1 MIYLDNAATTF
12 PKPSSVARSMAKCI
26 KEYCGNPGRS
36 AHPLALKSA
45 EAVFDTRSGIC
56 ALFGTSK
63 QENVIFSYNATH
75 AINKVLSGLIR
86 SGDGIITTN
95 MEHNSVRRPVANLCA
110 MRGAEYSVINALA
123 PDDALI
129 SELEAKIT
137 PRTKAVVTIHASNIC
152 SASLP
157 VAKIGEVCR
166 RRRLIYVVDASQSAG
181 IYDINIPRDGISVLC
196 APGHKGLYGPQGTG
210 FAVFCD
216 DFDFSL
222 LSPTEFGGS
231 GFASADITMGHTPP
245 ESYEAGT
252 LNVPG
257 IVGLGEGI
265 KYIRS
270 VGTENIL
277 SHEKKLFALAREG
290 LSSVDGIKI
299 YLPEREGGVMLFNS
313 DRMSGSAL
321 SAALAENG
329 ICTRPGLHCAPT
341 AHAAVGTGGDA
352 VRISFSIF
360 NGAEDIHS
368 LVTAFG
374 RITAQ
379 K

>member
-12 PKPSSVARSMAKCI
+12 PKPPSVARSMAKCI

-36 AHPLALKSA
+36 AHALALKSA
-45 EAVFDTRSGIC
+45 EAVFDARGEIC
-56 ALFGTSK
+56 SLFGTTR

-86 SGDGIITTN
+86 PGEGVITTN
-95 MEHNSVRRPVANLCA
+95 MEHNSVRRPVANICA

-123 PDDALI
+123 TDSELL
-129 SELEAKIT
+129 SELEEKIT
-137 PRTKAVVTIHASNIC
+137 PRTKTVVTIHSSNIC
-152 SASLP
+152 SLTLP
-157 VAKIGEVCR
+157 IAKIGEVCR
-166 RRRLIYVVDASQSAG
+166 SHGLVYVVDASQSAG

-210 FAVFCD
+210 FSVFCD

-222 LSPTEFGGS
+222 LSPSEFGGS

-265 KYIRS
+265 KYVRS
-270 VGTENIL
+270 VGTERIL
-277 SHEKKLFALAREG
+277 MHEKEMFSLAKEG

-299 YLPEREGGVMLFNS
+299 YLPEKEGSVLLFNS
-313 DRMSGSAL
+313 DRMSGSVL
-321 SAALAENG
+321 SASLAESG

-352 VRISFSIF
+352 VRISFSAFTRPEDVYFLIASVRRAVA
-360 NGAEDIHS
+360 AE
-368 LVTAFG
+368 
-374 RITAQ
+374 
-379 K
+379 

>member
-12 PKPSSVARSMAKCI
+12 PKPPRVARSMAKCI
-26 KEYCGNPGRS
+26 KEDCGNPGRS
-36 AHPLALKSA
+36 AHALALKSA
-45 EAVFDTRSGIC
+45 EAVFDTRSGLC
-56 ALFGTSK
+56 ALFGTTR

-86 SGDGIITTN
+86 PGDGVITTN
-95 MEHNSVRRPVANLCA
+95 MEHNSVRRPVANICA

-123 PDDALI
+123 ADDALI

-137 PRTKAVVTIHASNIC
+137 PRTRIVVTVHASNIC
-152 SASLP
+152 SITLP
-157 VAKIGEVCR
+157 IAKIGEVCR
-166 RRRLIYVVDASQSAG
+166 RRGLIYVVDASQSAG

-222 LSPTEFGGS
+222 LSPSEFGGS

-252 LNVPG
+252 VNVPG

-265 KYIRS
+265 KYVRS
-270 VGTENIL
+270 VGTQRIL
-277 SHEKKLFALAREG
+277 AHEKEMFSLARDG
-290 LSSVDGIKI
+290 LSAVDGVKI
-299 YLPEREGGVMLFNS
+299 YLPEREGGVLLFNS
-313 DRMSGSAL
+313 DGMSGSAL
-321 SAALAENG
+321 SASLAESG

-341 AHAAVGTGGDA
+341 AHTAVGTGGDA
-352 VRISFSIF
+352 VRISFSAF
-360 NGAEDIHS
+360 TKPEDIYS
-368 LVTAFG
+368 LTAAVK
-374 RITAQ
+374 RIAAD